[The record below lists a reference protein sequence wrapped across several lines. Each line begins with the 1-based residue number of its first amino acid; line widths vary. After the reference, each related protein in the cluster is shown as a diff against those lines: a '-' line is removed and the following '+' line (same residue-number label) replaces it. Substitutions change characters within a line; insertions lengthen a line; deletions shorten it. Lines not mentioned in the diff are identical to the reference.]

1 MYTSAIQI
9 SKESNLNFCS
19 FLASSN
25 FDLIFDRNNKWGC
38 SSFSS
43 SVLSLFLKKSFQMF
57 GRIFSSTQRDLFQ
70 TEIGF
75 RKLGRILMDRFFN
88 ENMEYSGALFVNNKK
103 IEMLV

>member
-1 MYTSAIQI
+1 
-9 SKESNLNFCS
+9 
-19 FLASSN
+19 
-25 FDLIFDRNNKWGC
+25 
-38 SSFSS
+38 
-43 SVLSLFLKKSFQMF
+43 MF

-70 TEIGF
+70 IEIGF